1 MQRNQFDDL
10 SVFSVF
16 LQKWIAWLIYSF
28 ILISINEFS
37 PNLLER
43 FIIPYTSF
51 HQSLKF
57 IDVIYSYK

>member
-1 MQRNQFDDL
+1 MLQNQFDDL

-16 LQKWIAWLIYSF
+16 LQKWIAWLIYLF

-37 PNLLER
+37 LNLRER
-43 FIIPYTSF
+43 SIIPHTSS

-57 IDVIYSYK
+57 IDVI

>member
-28 ILISINEFS
+28 ILISLNEFS
-37 PNLLER
+37 LNLLER
-43 FIIPYTSF
+43 SIIPHTSF
-51 HQSLKF
+51 RQSLKF
-57 IDVIYSYK
+57 IDVI